1 MATTSRTR
9 GARQG
14 KVREIDFRRPSKFAR
29 DQIRRIEHAHEN
41 FCRSASSRLSAELR
55 EGLELQVI
63 GTDQLPY
70 STVMSEE
77 VPPQA
82 LVTVLTVEP
91 LGTEV
96 ALIMDIPLALT
107 FVDRLLGGSGT
118 PNPAATGLTDVEL
131 AVVKRV
137 LTSYVELLSST
148 WIDLAEVT
156 FSIASMS
163 TSPLGVQI
171 VPPREPTLLLNV
183 SAMIGDQI
191 SIITLCLPH
200 RSVESIMHLFEQ
212 VHFGPAS
219 AVPSERALLRRNIHG
234 VEVEVRAEVG
244 GVELPVARALEL
256 RPGDVLEL
264 GVPVRDGVTLVVGD
278 TPTYRASP
286 GRNGKQRAVQVRGP
300 LGDAE

>member
-1 MATTSRTR
+1 VRVPS
-9 GARQG
+9 

-29 DQIRRIEHAHEN
+29 DQIRRIEHTHEN

-55 EGLELQVI
+55 EQLQLQVI

-107 FVDRLLGGSGT
+107 FVDRLLGGTGSIST
-118 PNPAATGLTDVEL
+118 TSTGLTDVEF
-131 AVVKRV
+131 AVARRALVSFV
-137 LTSYVELLSST
+137 DVLSST

-156 FSIASMS
+156 FKISDMS

-171 VPPREPTLLLNV
+171 VPPSEPTLLLNL

-200 RSVESIMHLFEQ
+200 RSVQSIMHLFEQ
-212 VHFGPAS
+212 VHFSPAS
-219 AVPSERALLRRNIHG
+219 SDGSERHKLRQSMNG
-234 VEVEVRAEVG
+234 VRVELRAEVG
-244 GVELPVARALEL
+244 AVDVPLAHALSL
-256 RPGDVLEL
+256 RPGDVVEL
-264 GVPVRDGVTLVVGD
+264 GRPAADGVTLVVGE

-286 GRNGKQRAVQVRGP
+286 GRNGKVRAVQVRGP
-300 LGDAE
+300 HEGPA